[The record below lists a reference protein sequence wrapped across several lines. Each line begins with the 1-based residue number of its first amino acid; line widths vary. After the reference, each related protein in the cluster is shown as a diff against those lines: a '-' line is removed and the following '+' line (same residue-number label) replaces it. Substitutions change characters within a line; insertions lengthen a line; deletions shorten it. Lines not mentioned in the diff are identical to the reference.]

1 MLTTLTDSEQ
11 AEVDATRETALELI
25 KKHGQIRENKLR
37 ELLEYPYH
45 HPFYA
50 ISIILGELK
59 ECEFVEAHPIM
70 ELVDYKYVYKGE

>member
-11 AEVDATRETALELI
+11 AKVDDTRKTALELI

-50 ISIILGELK
+50 IQIVMGELK
-59 ECEFVEAHPIM
+59 ECDIVEAHPIV
-70 ELVDYKYVYKGE
+70 EVVDYKYVYRGE